1 MAIGSVTFTIS
12 ALTSANSQLIR
23 PDAATWTATYSNQY
37 EVDVPTSTTP
47 ATLALNGVIGATP
60 VLLYIFN
67 DSDAALTF
75 AVNAATIT
83 TVTIP
88 AGQGQLFPQFV
99 TTNNGTLTLASGTG
113 TAYVL
118 ALK

>member
-1 MAIGSVTFTIS
+1 MALGSITFTLS
-12 ALTSANSQLIR
+12 ALTSANSQVIR
-23 PDAATWTATYSNQY
+23 PDSATWTATFTNQY
-37 EVDVPTSTTP
+37 EVDIPTSTSP

-60 VLLYIFN
+60 VCLYIYN
-67 DSDAALTF
+67 NSSAALTF